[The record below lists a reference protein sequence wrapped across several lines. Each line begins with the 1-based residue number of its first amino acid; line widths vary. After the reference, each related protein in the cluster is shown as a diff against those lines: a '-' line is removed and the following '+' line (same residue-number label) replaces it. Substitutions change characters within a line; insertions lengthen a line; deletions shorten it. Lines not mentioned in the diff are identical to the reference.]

1 MQRLRKTHP
10 DLSVV
15 VSRREASAVPGE
27 SAASDAVKVAAQGV
41 DALPGFTVPQLGAE
55 RNAPRRLRKQKSI
68 HLLCMNYEKYDR
80 NVQIRTRLLQKSA
93 LTGYI

>member
-55 RNAPRRLRKQKSI
+55 KCTKKTEKAEIDTSI
-68 HLLCMNYEKYDR
+68 VHEL
-80 NVQIRTRLLQKSA
+80 
-93 LTGYI
+93 